1 MIGLDTGH
9 LVYNYGTKLQAYAMQ
24 TLLEQNGERC
34 EIIQWHKRNFGIF
47 NRVVDQYK
55 VLKKIY
61 IGFGKR
67 MKYWPKVMER
77 YKKFDDFNSKF
88 HIHKYYGDLDEMKEC
103 VSKYSHVFCGSDQAW
118 LPSNVEKHW
127 YTLEFC
133 NSNQVRA
140 AYAPSF
146 GVDRIEDS
154 KLNAYKQFLSLF
166 DYLSVREISG
176 QKIIKKILEKDVPVV
191 LDPTLLLERNYWDRL
206 LKEATVCIPKQPY
219 CFCYFLGNNKKHR
232 ESVKHLS
239 QHKDYK
245 IVNLQHFSGFCEAD
259 VDFADENLYAVSP
272 QDFIALIAN
281 ADYVCIIQSFGY
293 ALIND
298 YSYYLMMRYRYKFRA
313 ALMVLPGLISVVL
326 SIFAILFILKDNLYL
341 GRIVPT
347 TAVYGIFAIVVL
359 MAVYSK
365 TKPELNLDYLKYGL
379 KIALPLVLH
388 SIALQILSQSDRVMI
403 TSLRNAAETGVYS
416 LVYNLSMIATVITT
430 SLDGIWV
437 PWFTG
442 KLKERKIREINVLA
456 MDYVHLMTYA
466 MVALILVGPEILKIF
481 ADQRYWE
488 GMSII
493 PPIALA
499 NYMIF
504 MYTMYVYI
512 EHYYKKTVYI
522 TKNTLIAAGL
532 NVILNF
538 ILIPKYGYVAAAYTT
553 LASYFVAFI
562 LHSRYAKKIEPDI
575 YPLKMFALPLLHVG
589 GAIILYYPLLNFW
602 TLRWGILFVYLII
615 VLIKERFRIGTL
627 VPVLAEKCSFFKE
640 K

>member
-1 MIGLDTGH
+1 MKNLLKKKDFAEAGALYFIATLFNKGIGFVTVPIFSRILTTSD
-9 LVYNYGTKLQAYAMQ
+9 YGTV
-24 TLLEQNGERC
+24 TT
-34 EIIQWHKRNFGIF
+34 
-47 NRVVDQYK
+47 
-55 VLKKIY
+55 
-61 IGFGKR
+61 
-67 MKYWPKVMER
+67 
-77 YKKFDDFNSKF
+77 FNSWVSMISVF
-88 HIHKYYGDLDEMKEC
+88 ISLALYNAVRNSFVDMDDKERP
-103 VSKYSHVFCGSDQAW
+103 H
-118 LPSNVEKHW
+118 
-127 YTLEFC
+127 
-133 NSNQVRA
+133 
-140 AYAPSF
+140 
-146 GVDRIEDS
+146 
-154 KLNAYKQFLSLF
+154 FLST
-166 DYLSVREISG
+166 
-176 QKIIKKILEKDVPVV
+176 IITFTGLVFLTVMGVCVV
-191 LDPTLLLERNYWDRL
+191 
-206 LKEATVCIPKQPY
+206 ATVFVPRNI
-219 CFCYFLGNNKKHR
+219 NT
-232 ESVKHLS
+232 
-239 QHKDYK
+239 
-245 IVNLQHFSGFCEAD
+245 
-259 VDFADENLYAVSP
+259 
-272 QDFIALIAN
+272 ALIFM
-281 ADYVCIIQSFGY
+281 CIIQSFGY

-538 ILIPKYGYVAAAYTT
+538 ILIPKY
-553 LASYFVAFI
+553 
-562 LHSRYAKKIEPDI
+562 
-575 YPLKMFALPLLHVG
+575 
-589 GAIILYYPLLNFW
+589 
-602 TLRWGILFVYLII
+602 
-615 VLIKERFRIGTL
+615 
-627 VPVLAEKCSFFKE
+627 
-640 K
+640 

>member
-1 MIGLDTGH
+1 MKKKDFAEAGALYFIATLFNKGIGFVTVPIFSRILTTSD
-9 LVYNYGTKLQAYAMQ
+9 YGTV
-24 TLLEQNGERC
+24 TT
-34 EIIQWHKRNFGIF
+34 
-47 NRVVDQYK
+47 
-55 VLKKIY
+55 
-61 IGFGKR
+61 
-67 MKYWPKVMER
+67 
-77 YKKFDDFNSKF
+77 FNSWVSMISVF
-88 HIHKYYGDLDEMKEC
+88 ISLALYNAVRNSFVDMDDKERP
-103 VSKYSHVFCGSDQAW
+103 H
-118 LPSNVEKHW
+118 
-127 YTLEFC
+127 
-133 NSNQVRA
+133 
-140 AYAPSF
+140 
-146 GVDRIEDS
+146 
-154 KLNAYKQFLSLF
+154 FLST
-166 DYLSVREISG
+166 
-176 QKIIKKILEKDVPVV
+176 IITFTGLVFLTVIGVCVV
-191 LDPTLLLERNYWDRL
+191 
-206 LKEATVCIPKQPY
+206 ATVFVPRNI
-219 CFCYFLGNNKKHR
+219 NT
-232 ESVKHLS
+232 
-239 QHKDYK
+239 
-245 IVNLQHFSGFCEAD
+245 
-259 VDFADENLYAVSP
+259 
-272 QDFIALIAN
+272 ALIFM
-281 ADYVCIIQSFGY
+281 CIIQSFGY

-313 ALMVLPGLISVVL
+313 ALMVLPGLLSVVL

-347 TAVYGIFAIVVL
+347 TAVYGVFAIVVL
-359 MAVYSK
+359 IAVYSK
-365 TKPELNLDYLKYGL
+365 TKPELNLEYLKYGL

-532 NVILNF
+532 NVILNY
-538 ILIPKYGYVAAAYTT
+538 ILIPKYGYVVAAYTT
-553 LASYFVAFI
+553 LAS
-562 LHSRYAKKIEPDI
+562 
-575 YPLKMFALPLLHVG
+575 
-589 GAIILYYPLLNFW
+589 
-602 TLRWGILFVYLII
+602 
-615 VLIKERFRIGTL
+615 
-627 VPVLAEKCSFFKE
+627 
-640 K
+640 

>member
-1 MIGLDTGH
+1 MKNLLKKKDFAEAGALYFIATLFNKGIGFVTVPIFSRILTTSD
-9 LVYNYGTKLQAYAMQ
+9 YGTV
-24 TLLEQNGERC
+24 TT
-34 EIIQWHKRNFGIF
+34 
-47 NRVVDQYK
+47 
-55 VLKKIY
+55 
-61 IGFGKR
+61 
-67 MKYWPKVMER
+67 
-77 YKKFDDFNSKF
+77 FNSWVSMISVF
-88 HIHKYYGDLDEMKEC
+88 ISLALYNAVRNSFVDMDDKERP
-103 VSKYSHVFCGSDQAW
+103 H
-118 LPSNVEKHW
+118 
-127 YTLEFC
+127 
-133 NSNQVRA
+133 
-140 AYAPSF
+140 
-146 GVDRIEDS
+146 
-154 KLNAYKQFLSLF
+154 FLST
-166 DYLSVREISG
+166 
-176 QKIIKKILEKDVPVV
+176 IITFTGLVFLTVMGVCVV
-191 LDPTLLLERNYWDRL
+191 
-206 LKEATVCIPKQPY
+206 ATVFVPRNI
-219 CFCYFLGNNKKHR
+219 NT
-232 ESVKHLS
+232 
-239 QHKDYK
+239 
-245 IVNLQHFSGFCEAD
+245 
-259 VDFADENLYAVSP
+259 
-272 QDFIALIAN
+272 ALIFM
-281 ADYVCIIQSFGY
+281 CIIQSFGY

-538 ILIPKYGYVAAAYTT
+538 ILIP
-553 LASYFVAFI
+553 
-562 LHSRYAKKIEPDI
+562 
-575 YPLKMFALPLLHVG
+575 
-589 GAIILYYPLLNFW
+589 N
-602 TLRWGILFVYLII
+602 
-615 VLIKERFRIGTL
+615 
-627 VPVLAEKCSFFKE
+627 
-640 K
+640 

>member
-1 MIGLDTGH
+1 
-9 LVYNYGTKLQAYAMQ
+9 
-24 TLLEQNGERC
+24 
-34 EIIQWHKRNFGIF
+34 
-47 NRVVDQYK
+47 
-55 VLKKIY
+55 
-61 IGFGKR
+61 
-67 MKYWPKVMER
+67 
-77 YKKFDDFNSKF
+77 
-88 HIHKYYGDLDEMKEC
+88 
-103 VSKYSHVFCGSDQAW
+103 
-118 LPSNVEKHW
+118 
-127 YTLEFC
+127 
-133 NSNQVRA
+133 
-140 AYAPSF
+140 
-146 GVDRIEDS
+146 
-154 KLNAYKQFLSLF
+154 
-166 DYLSVREISG
+166 
-176 QKIIKKILEKDVPVV
+176 
-191 LDPTLLLERNYWDRL
+191 
-206 LKEATVCIPKQPY
+206 
-219 CFCYFLGNNKKHR
+219 
-232 ESVKHLS
+232 
-239 QHKDYK
+239 
-245 IVNLQHFSGFCEAD
+245 
-259 VDFADENLYAVSP
+259 
-272 QDFIALIAN
+272 
-281 ADYVCIIQSFGY
+281 
-293 ALIND
+293 
-298 YSYYLMMRYRYKFRA
+298 
-313 ALMVLPGLISVVL
+313 
-326 SIFAILFILKDNLYL
+326 
-341 GRIVPT
+341 
-347 TAVYGIFAIVVL
+347 

-640 K
+640 KQILN

>member
-1 MIGLDTGH
+1 MT
-9 LVYNYGTKLQAYAMQ
+9 T
-24 TLLEQNGERC
+24 
-34 EIIQWHKRNFGIF
+34 
-47 NRVVDQYK
+47 
-55 VLKKIY
+55 
-61 IGFGKR
+61 
-67 MKYWPKVMER
+67 
-77 YKKFDDFNSKF
+77 FNSWVSMISVF
-88 HIHKYYGDLDEMKEC
+88 ISLALYNAVRNSFVDMDDKERP
-103 VSKYSHVFCGSDQAW
+103 H
-118 LPSNVEKHW
+118 
-127 YTLEFC
+127 
-133 NSNQVRA
+133 
-140 AYAPSF
+140 
-146 GVDRIEDS
+146 
-154 KLNAYKQFLSLF
+154 FLST
-166 DYLSVREISG
+166 
-176 QKIIKKILEKDVPVV
+176 IITFTGLVFLTVMGVCVV
-191 LDPTLLLERNYWDRL
+191 
-206 LKEATVCIPKQPY
+206 ATVFVPRNI
-219 CFCYFLGNNKKHR
+219 NT
-232 ESVKHLS
+232 
-239 QHKDYK
+239 
-245 IVNLQHFSGFCEAD
+245 
-259 VDFADENLYAVSP
+259 
-272 QDFIALIAN
+272 ALIFM
-281 ADYVCIIQSFGY
+281 CIIQSFGY

-313 ALMVLPGLISVVL
+313 ALMVLGLISVVL

-504 MYTMYVYI
+504 MYTMYVYMSI
-512 EHYYKKTVYI
+512 IIKRQ
-522 TKNTLIAAGL
+522 
-532 NVILNF
+532 F
-538 ILIPKYGYVAAAYTT
+538 ILQ
-553 LASYFVAFI
+553 
-562 LHSRYAKKIEPDI
+562 
-575 YPLKMFALPLLHVG
+575 
-589 GAIILYYPLLNFW
+589 
-602 TLRWGILFVYLII
+602 
-615 VLIKERFRIGTL
+615 RIH
-627 VPVLAEKCSFFKE
+627 
-640 K
+640 

>member
-1 MIGLDTGH
+1 MKKKDFAEAGALYFIATLFNKGIGFVTVPIFSRILTTSD
-9 LVYNYGTKLQAYAMQ
+9 YGTV
-24 TLLEQNGERC
+24 TT
-34 EIIQWHKRNFGIF
+34 
-47 NRVVDQYK
+47 
-55 VLKKIY
+55 
-61 IGFGKR
+61 
-67 MKYWPKVMER
+67 
-77 YKKFDDFNSKF
+77 FNSWVSMISVF
-88 HIHKYYGDLDEMKEC
+88 ISLALYNAVRNSFVDMDDKERP
-103 VSKYSHVFCGSDQAW
+103 H
-118 LPSNVEKHW
+118 
-127 YTLEFC
+127 
-133 NSNQVRA
+133 
-140 AYAPSF
+140 
-146 GVDRIEDS
+146 
-154 KLNAYKQFLSLF
+154 FLST
-166 DYLSVREISG
+166 
-176 QKIIKKILEKDVPVV
+176 IITFTGLVFLTVMGVCVV
-191 LDPTLLLERNYWDRL
+191 
-206 LKEATVCIPKQPY
+206 ATVFVPRNI
-219 CFCYFLGNNKKHR
+219 NT
-232 ESVKHLS
+232 
-239 QHKDYK
+239 
-245 IVNLQHFSGFCEAD
+245 
-259 VDFADENLYAVSP
+259 
-272 QDFIALIAN
+272 ALIFM
-281 ADYVCIIQSFGY
+281 C
-293 ALIND
+293 
-298 YSYYLMMRYRYKFRA
+298 
-313 ALMVLPGLISVVL
+313 
-326 SIFAILFILKDNLYL
+326 
-341 GRIVPT
+341 
-347 TAVYGIFAIVVL
+347 
-359 MAVYSK
+359 
-365 TKPELNLDYLKYGL
+365 
-379 KIALPLVLH
+379 
-388 SIALQILSQSDRVMI
+388 
-403 TSLRNAAETGVYS
+403 S

>member
-1 MIGLDTGH
+1 MDSEYDGKDEKMAERTQVKQKKALILLPYLKNGDGTAVALMNYYQELIEHGWRIDFLVLKIFECEWLNKVKADGNNIYELPKENKYSYKVSRKIRSIIKEGKYDIVHVNMPGHVGFETLKMARQYGIGKRIFHAHNPRNNLNLKTVISTKVYDYLLQREATELVACSKSAGNSRFGNKDFQVLKNVIDTDRF
-9 LVYNYGTKLQAYAMQ
+9 VYRLEDRRYIREKLHIEKKVVVGVVGRFAAQKNPEF
-24 TLLEQNGERC
+24 LLECFAEYNKLNKESVLLWIGDGELQ
-34 EIIQWHKRNFGIF
+34 EKIQDRAKNMG
-47 NRVVDQYK
+47 
-55 VLKKIY
+55 LKGACLFVGRKNNIEKWY
-61 IGFGKR
+61 SAMDLFLL
-67 MKYWPKVMER
+67 P
-77 YKKFDDFNSKF
+77 SKF
-88 HIHKYYGDLDEMKEC
+88 EGMGI
-103 VSKYSHVFCGSDQAW
+103 VFLEAQCTGLPCFGST
-118 LPSNVEKHW
+118 NVPIETEVTELMH
-127 YTLEFC
+127 
-133 NSNQVRA
+133 
-140 AYAPSF
+140 
-146 GVDRIEDS
+146 RIS
-154 KLNAYKQFLSLF
+154 LKQ
-166 DYLSVREISG
+166 EA
-176 QKIIKKILEKDVPVV
+176 
-191 LDPTLLLERNYWDRL
+191 NYW
-206 LKEATVCIPKQPY
+206 ATAM
-219 CFCYFLGNNKKHR
+219 KK
-232 ESVKHLS
+232 V
-239 QHKDYK
+239 
-245 IVNLQHFSGFCEAD
+245 
-259 VDFADENLYAVSP
+259 
-272 QDFIALIAN
+272 
-281 ADYVCIIQSFGY
+281 
-293 ALIND
+293 
-298 YSYYLMMRYRYKFRA
+298 
-313 ALMVLPGLISVVL
+313 
-326 SIFAILFILKDNLYL
+326 
-341 GRIVPT
+341 
-347 TAVYGIFAIVVL
+347 
-359 MAVYSK
+359 
-365 TKPELNLDYLKYGL
+365 
-379 KIALPLVLH
+379 
-388 SIALQILSQSDRVMI
+388 
-403 TSLRNAAETGVYS
+403 
-416 LVYNLSMIATVITT
+416 T

>member
-1 MIGLDTGH
+1 MKNPLKKKDFAEAGALYFIATLFNKGIGFVTVPIFSRILTTSD
-9 LVYNYGTKLQAYAMQ
+9 YGTV
-24 TLLEQNGERC
+24 TT
-34 EIIQWHKRNFGIF
+34 
-47 NRVVDQYK
+47 
-55 VLKKIY
+55 
-61 IGFGKR
+61 
-67 MKYWPKVMER
+67 
-77 YKKFDDFNSKF
+77 FNSWVSMISVF
-88 HIHKYYGDLDEMKEC
+88 ISLALYNAVRNSFVDMDDKERP
-103 VSKYSHVFCGSDQAW
+103 H
-118 LPSNVEKHW
+118 
-127 YTLEFC
+127 
-133 NSNQVRA
+133 
-140 AYAPSF
+140 
-146 GVDRIEDS
+146 
-154 KLNAYKQFLSLF
+154 FLST
-166 DYLSVREISG
+166 
-176 QKIIKKILEKDVPVV
+176 IITFTGLVFLTVIGVCVV
-191 LDPTLLLERNYWDRL
+191 
-206 LKEATVCIPKQPY
+206 ATVFVPRNI
-219 CFCYFLGNNKKHR
+219 NT
-232 ESVKHLS
+232 
-239 QHKDYK
+239 
-245 IVNLQHFSGFCEAD
+245 
-259 VDFADENLYAVSP
+259 
-272 QDFIALIAN
+272 ALIFM
-281 ADYVCIIQSFGY
+281 CIIQSFGY

-313 ALMVLPGLISVVL
+313 ALMVLPGLLSVVL

-347 TAVYGIFAIVVL
+347 TAVYGVFAIVVL
-359 MAVYSK
+359 IAVYSK
-365 TKPELNLDYLKYGL
+365 TKPELNLEYLKYGL

-532 NVILNF
+532 NVILNY
-538 ILIPKYGYVAAAYTT
+538 ILIPKY
-553 LASYFVAFI
+553 
-562 LHSRYAKKIEPDI
+562 
-575 YPLKMFALPLLHVG
+575 
-589 GAIILYYPLLNFW
+589 
-602 TLRWGILFVYLII
+602 
-615 VLIKERFRIGTL
+615 
-627 VPVLAEKCSFFKE
+627 
-640 K
+640 

>member
-1 MIGLDTGH
+1 MPFEFIKKQLNDG
-9 LVYNYGTKLQAYAMQ
+9 K
-24 TLLEQNGERC
+24 
-34 EIIQWHKRNFGIF
+34 
-47 NRVVDQYK
+47 K
-55 VLKKIY
+55 VL
-61 IGFGKR
+61 
-67 MKYWPKVMER
+67 
-77 YKKFDDFNSKF
+77 
-88 HIHKYYGDLDEMKEC
+88 
-103 VSKYSHVFCGSDQAW
+103 VSGVPCQIQA
-118 LPSNVEKHW
+118 
-127 YTLEFC
+127 
-133 NSNQVRA
+133 
-140 AYAPSF
+140 
-146 GVDRIEDS
+146 
-154 KLNAYKQFLSLF
+154 LS
-166 DYLSVREISG
+166 S
-176 QKIIKKILEKDVPVV
+176 
-191 LDPTLLLERNYWDRL
+191 
-206 LKEATVCIPKQPY
+206 
-219 CFCYFLGNNKKHR
+219 
-232 ESVKHLS
+232 
-239 QHKDYK
+239 
-245 IVNLQHFSGFCEAD
+245 
-259 VDFADENLYAVSP
+259 
-272 QDFIALIAN
+272 
-281 ADYVCIIQSFGY
+281 
-293 ALIND
+293 
-298 YSYYLMMRYRYKFRA
+298 
-313 ALMVLPGLISVVL
+313 
-326 SIFAILFILKDNLYL
+326 YL
-341 GRIVPT
+341 GRKYEKLLLVDLLC
-347 TAVYGIFAIVVL
+347 YGVQSPLIWE
-359 MAVYSK
+359 K
-365 TKPELNLDYLKYGL
+365 YL
-379 KIALPLVLH
+379 
-388 SIALQILSQSDRVMI
+388 S
-403 TSLRNAAETGVYS
+403 
-416 LVYNLSMIATVITT
+416 
-430 SLDGIWV
+430 
-437 PWFTG
+437 
-442 KLKERKIREINVLA
+442 EINPQRKSINSIFMRYKVPGWENYAIKIEYKDGSSYIKSRWKDPYLLTYA

>member
-1 MIGLDTGH
+1 MKNPLKKKDFAEAGALYFIATLFNKGIGFVTVPIFSRILTTSD
-9 LVYNYGTKLQAYAMQ
+9 YGTV
-24 TLLEQNGERC
+24 TT
-34 EIIQWHKRNFGIF
+34 
-47 NRVVDQYK
+47 
-55 VLKKIY
+55 
-61 IGFGKR
+61 
-67 MKYWPKVMER
+67 
-77 YKKFDDFNSKF
+77 FNSWVSMISVF
-88 HIHKYYGDLDEMKEC
+88 ISLALYNAVRNSFVDMDDKERP
-103 VSKYSHVFCGSDQAW
+103 H
-118 LPSNVEKHW
+118 
-127 YTLEFC
+127 
-133 NSNQVRA
+133 
-140 AYAPSF
+140 
-146 GVDRIEDS
+146 
-154 KLNAYKQFLSLF
+154 FLST
-166 DYLSVREISG
+166 
-176 QKIIKKILEKDVPVV
+176 IITFTGLVFLTVIGVCVV
-191 LDPTLLLERNYWDRL
+191 
-206 LKEATVCIPKQPY
+206 ATVFVPRNI
-219 CFCYFLGNNKKHR
+219 NT
-232 ESVKHLS
+232 
-239 QHKDYK
+239 
-245 IVNLQHFSGFCEAD
+245 
-259 VDFADENLYAVSP
+259 
-272 QDFIALIAN
+272 ALIFM
-281 ADYVCIIQSFGY
+281 CIIQSFGY

-298 YSYYLMMRYRYKFRA
+298 YSYYLMMHYRYRFRA
-313 ALMVLPGLISVVL
+313 ALMVLPGLLSVVL

-347 TAVYGIFAIVVL
+347 TAVYGVFAIVVL
-359 MAVYSK
+359 IAVYSK
-365 TKPELNLDYLKYGL
+365 TKPELNLEYLKYGL
-379 KIALPLVLH
+379 KIARPLVLH

-532 NVILNF
+532 NVILNY

-562 LHSRYAKKIEPDI
+562 LHSRYAKTIEPDI

-615 VLIKERFRIGTL
+615 ILIKERFRIGTL
-627 VPVLAEKCSFFKE
+627 VPALAEKCSFFKE
-640 K
+640 KR

>member
-1 MIGLDTGH
+1 MKNLLKKKDFAEAGALYFIATLFNKGIGFVTVPIFSRILTTSD
-9 LVYNYGTKLQAYAMQ
+9 YGTV
-24 TLLEQNGERC
+24 TT
-34 EIIQWHKRNFGIF
+34 
-47 NRVVDQYK
+47 
-55 VLKKIY
+55 
-61 IGFGKR
+61 
-67 MKYWPKVMER
+67 
-77 YKKFDDFNSKF
+77 FNSWVSMISVF
-88 HIHKYYGDLDEMKEC
+88 ISLALYNAVRNSFVDMDDKERP
-103 VSKYSHVFCGSDQAW
+103 H
-118 LPSNVEKHW
+118 
-127 YTLEFC
+127 
-133 NSNQVRA
+133 
-140 AYAPSF
+140 
-146 GVDRIEDS
+146 
-154 KLNAYKQFLSLF
+154 FLST
-166 DYLSVREISG
+166 
-176 QKIIKKILEKDVPVV
+176 IITFTGLVFLTVMGVCVV
-191 LDPTLLLERNYWDRL
+191 
-206 LKEATVCIPKQPY
+206 ATVFVPRNI
-219 CFCYFLGNNKKHR
+219 NT
-232 ESVKHLS
+232 
-239 QHKDYK
+239 
-245 IVNLQHFSGFCEAD
+245 
-259 VDFADENLYAVSP
+259 
-272 QDFIALIAN
+272 ALIFM
-281 ADYVCIIQSFGY
+281 CIIQSFGY

-456 MDYVHLMTYA
+456 MYYVHLMTYA

>member
-1 MIGLDTGH
+1 MKKKDFAEAGALYFIATLFNKGIGFVTVPIFSRILTTSD
-9 LVYNYGTKLQAYAMQ
+9 YGTV
-24 TLLEQNGERC
+24 TT
-34 EIIQWHKRNFGIF
+34 
-47 NRVVDQYK
+47 
-55 VLKKIY
+55 
-61 IGFGKR
+61 
-67 MKYWPKVMER
+67 
-77 YKKFDDFNSKF
+77 FNSWVSMISVF
-88 HIHKYYGDLDEMKEC
+88 ISLALYNAVRNSFVDMDDKERP
-103 VSKYSHVFCGSDQAW
+103 H
-118 LPSNVEKHW
+118 
-127 YTLEFC
+127 
-133 NSNQVRA
+133 
-140 AYAPSF
+140 
-146 GVDRIEDS
+146 
-154 KLNAYKQFLSLF
+154 FLST
-166 DYLSVREISG
+166 
-176 QKIIKKILEKDVPVV
+176 IITFTGLVFLTVIGVCVV
-191 LDPTLLLERNYWDRL
+191 
-206 LKEATVCIPKQPY
+206 ATVFVPHNI
-219 CFCYFLGNNKKHR
+219 NT
-232 ESVKHLS
+232 
-239 QHKDYK
+239 
-245 IVNLQHFSGFCEAD
+245 
-259 VDFADENLYAVSP
+259 
-272 QDFIALIAN
+272 ALIFM
-281 ADYVCIIQSFGY
+281 CIIQSFGY

-313 ALMVLPGLISVVL
+313 ALMVLPGLLSVVL

-416 LVYNLSMIATVITT
+416 LVYNLGMIATVITT

-481 ADQRYWE
+481 ADRRYWE

-553 LASYFVAFI
+553 LVSYFVAFI

-615 VLIKERFRIGTL
+615 ILIKERFRIGTL

-640 K
+640 KQ

>member
-1 MIGLDTGH
+1 MKKKDFAEAGALYFIATLFNKGIGFVTVPIFSRILTTSD
-9 LVYNYGTKLQAYAMQ
+9 YGTV
-24 TLLEQNGERC
+24 TT
-34 EIIQWHKRNFGIF
+34 
-47 NRVVDQYK
+47 
-55 VLKKIY
+55 
-61 IGFGKR
+61 
-67 MKYWPKVMER
+67 
-77 YKKFDDFNSKF
+77 FNSWVSMISVF
-88 HIHKYYGDLDEMKEC
+88 ISLALYNAVRNSFVDMDDKERP
-103 VSKYSHVFCGSDQAW
+103 H
-118 LPSNVEKHW
+118 
-127 YTLEFC
+127 
-133 NSNQVRA
+133 
-140 AYAPSF
+140 
-146 GVDRIEDS
+146 
-154 KLNAYKQFLSLF
+154 FLST
-166 DYLSVREISG
+166 
-176 QKIIKKILEKDVPVV
+176 IITFTGLVFLTVMGVCVV
-191 LDPTLLLERNYWDRL
+191 
-206 LKEATVCIPKQPY
+206 ATVFVPRNI
-219 CFCYFLGNNKKHR
+219 NT
-232 ESVKHLS
+232 
-239 QHKDYK
+239 
-245 IVNLQHFSGFCEAD
+245 
-259 VDFADENLYAVSP
+259 
-272 QDFIALIAN
+272 ALIFM
-281 ADYVCIIQSFGY
+281 CIIQSFGY

-522 TKNTLIAAGL
+522 TKNTLISGS
-532 NVILNF
+532 IF
-538 ILIPKYGYVAAAYTT
+538 FAY
-553 LASYFVAFI
+553 LEC
-562 LHSRYAKKIEPDI
+562 KINAT
-575 YPLKMFALPLLHVG
+575 K
-589 GAIILYYPLLNFW
+589 
-602 TLRWGILFVYLII
+602 
-615 VLIKERFRIGTL
+615 
-627 VPVLAEKCSFFKE
+627 
-640 K
+640 

>member
-1 MIGLDTGH
+1 MKKKDFAEAGALYFIATLFNKGIGFVTVPIFSRILTTSD
-9 LVYNYGTKLQAYAMQ
+9 YGTV
-24 TLLEQNGERC
+24 TT
-34 EIIQWHKRNFGIF
+34 
-47 NRVVDQYK
+47 
-55 VLKKIY
+55 
-61 IGFGKR
+61 
-67 MKYWPKVMER
+67 
-77 YKKFDDFNSKF
+77 FNSWVSMISVF
-88 HIHKYYGDLDEMKEC
+88 ISLALYNAVRNSFVDMDDKERP
-103 VSKYSHVFCGSDQAW
+103 H
-118 LPSNVEKHW
+118 
-127 YTLEFC
+127 
-133 NSNQVRA
+133 
-140 AYAPSF
+140 
-146 GVDRIEDS
+146 
-154 KLNAYKQFLSLF
+154 FLST
-166 DYLSVREISG
+166 
-176 QKIIKKILEKDVPVV
+176 IITFTGLVFLTVIGVCVVVTVFVP
-191 LDPTLLLERNYWDRL
+191 RNIN
-206 LKEATVCIPKQPY
+206 T
-219 CFCYFLGNNKKHR
+219 
-232 ESVKHLS
+232 
-239 QHKDYK
+239 
-245 IVNLQHFSGFCEAD
+245 
-259 VDFADENLYAVSP
+259 
-272 QDFIALIAN
+272 ALIFM
-281 ADYVCIIQSFGY
+281 CIIQSFGY

-298 YSYYLMMRYRYKFRA
+298 YSYYLMMHYRYRFRA
-313 ALMVLPGLISVVL
+313 ALMVLPGLLSVVL

-347 TAVYGIFAIVVL
+347 TAVYGVFAIVVL
-359 MAVYSK
+359 IAVYSK
-365 TKPELNLDYLKYGL
+365 TKPELNLEYLKYGL

-538 ILIPKYGYVAAAYTT
+538 RELILKRIQSVITRTAN
-553 LASYFVAFI
+553 I
-562 LHSRYAKKIEPDI
+562 LR
-575 YPLKMFALPLLHVG
+575 
-589 GAIILYYPLLNFW
+589 
-602 TLRWGILFVYLII
+602 LF
-615 VLIKERFRIGTL
+615 L
-627 VPVLAEKCSFFKE
+627 VIRA
-640 K
+640 

>member
-1 MIGLDTGH
+1 MKNLLKKKDFAEAGALYFIATLFNKGIGFVTVPIFSRILTTSD
-9 LVYNYGTKLQAYAMQ
+9 YGTV
-24 TLLEQNGERC
+24 TT
-34 EIIQWHKRNFGIF
+34 
-47 NRVVDQYK
+47 
-55 VLKKIY
+55 
-61 IGFGKR
+61 
-67 MKYWPKVMER
+67 
-77 YKKFDDFNSKF
+77 FNSWVSMISVF
-88 HIHKYYGDLDEMKEC
+88 ISLALYNAVRNSFVDMDDKERP
-103 VSKYSHVFCGSDQAW
+103 H
-118 LPSNVEKHW
+118 
-127 YTLEFC
+127 
-133 NSNQVRA
+133 
-140 AYAPSF
+140 
-146 GVDRIEDS
+146 
-154 KLNAYKQFLSLF
+154 FLST
-166 DYLSVREISG
+166 
-176 QKIIKKILEKDVPVV
+176 IITFTGLVFLTVMGVCVV
-191 LDPTLLLERNYWDRL
+191 
-206 LKEATVCIPKQPY
+206 ATVFVPRNI
-219 CFCYFLGNNKKHR
+219 NT
-232 ESVKHLS
+232 
-239 QHKDYK
+239 
-245 IVNLQHFSGFCEAD
+245 
-259 VDFADENLYAVSP
+259 
-272 QDFIALIAN
+272 ALIFM
-281 ADYVCIIQSFGY
+281 CIIQSFGY

-553 LASYFVAFI
+553 LVSYFVAFI

>member
-1 MIGLDTGH
+1 MKKKDFAEAGALYFIATLFNKGIGFVTVPIFSRILTTSD
-9 LVYNYGTKLQAYAMQ
+9 YGTV
-24 TLLEQNGERC
+24 TT
-34 EIIQWHKRNFGIF
+34 
-47 NRVVDQYK
+47 
-55 VLKKIY
+55 
-61 IGFGKR
+61 
-67 MKYWPKVMER
+67 
-77 YKKFDDFNSKF
+77 FNSWVSMISVF
-88 HIHKYYGDLDEMKEC
+88 ISLALYNAVRNSFVDMDDKERP
-103 VSKYSHVFCGSDQAW
+103 H
-118 LPSNVEKHW
+118 
-127 YTLEFC
+127 
-133 NSNQVRA
+133 
-140 AYAPSF
+140 
-146 GVDRIEDS
+146 
-154 KLNAYKQFLSLF
+154 FLST
-166 DYLSVREISG
+166 
-176 QKIIKKILEKDVPVV
+176 IITFTGLVFLTVMGVCVV
-191 LDPTLLLERNYWDRL
+191 
-206 LKEATVCIPKQPY
+206 ATVFVPRNI
-219 CFCYFLGNNKKHR
+219 NT
-232 ESVKHLS
+232 
-239 QHKDYK
+239 
-245 IVNLQHFSGFCEAD
+245 
-259 VDFADENLYAVSP
+259 
-272 QDFIALIAN
+272 ALIFM
-281 ADYVCIIQSFGY
+281 CIIQSFGY

-512 EHYYKKTVYI
+512 EHYYKKD
-522 TKNTLIAAGL
+522 
-532 NVILNF
+532 
-538 ILIPKYGYVAAAYTT
+538 
-553 LASYFVAFI
+553 S
-562 LHSRYAKKIEPDI
+562 
-575 YPLKMFALPLLHVG
+575 
-589 GAIILYYPLLNFW
+589 LYY
-602 TLRWGILFVYLII
+602 
-615 VLIKERFRIGTL
+615 KEYIDSGW
-627 VPVLAEKCSFFKE
+627 VKCDFKLYSYT
-640 K
+640 

>member
-1 MIGLDTGH
+1 MIGDG
-9 LVYNYGTKLQAYAMQ
+9 
-24 TLLEQNGERC
+24 
-34 EIIQWHKRNFGIF
+34 
-47 NRVVDQYK
+47 
-55 VLKKIY
+55 
-61 IGFGKR
+61 
-67 MKYWPKVMER
+67 
-77 YKKFDDFNSKF
+77 
-88 HIHKYYGDLDEMKEC
+88 
-103 VSKYSHVFCGSDQAW
+103 
-118 LPSNVEKHW
+118 VEKKSISVLAGLALILEI
-127 YTLEFC
+127 YTYVNFATIVLFPDGLYD
-133 NSNQVRA
+133 A
-140 AYAPSF
+140 ALYAGNYWFLGYKNVMIRFLLPAI
-146 GVDRIEDS
+146 V
-154 KLNAYKQFLSLF
+154 LNAIWTVHNKGKYT
-166 DYLSVREISG
+166 VR
-176 QKIIKKILEKDVPVV
+176 
-191 LDPTLLLERNYWDRL
+191 
-206 LKEATVCIPKQPY
+206 
-219 CFCYFLGNNKKHR
+219 
-232 ESVKHLS
+232 
-239 QHKDYK
+239 
-245 IVNLQHFSGFCEAD
+245 
-259 VDFADENLYAVSP
+259 
-272 QDFIALIAN
+272 
-281 ADYVCIIQSFGY
+281 
-293 ALIND
+293 
-298 YSYYLMMRYRYKFRA
+298 
-313 ALMVLPGLISVVL
+313 
-326 SIFAILFILKDNLYL
+326 LYL
-341 GRIVPT
+341 LI
-347 TAVYGIFAIVVL
+347 II
-359 MAVYSK
+359 
-365 TKPELNLDYLKYGL
+365 
-379 KIALPLVLH
+379 
-388 SIALQILSQSDRVMI
+388 SIATEWMVDCK
-403 TSLRNAAETGVYS
+403 TAETGVYS

>member
-1 MIGLDTGH
+1 MKNLLKKKDFAEAGALYFIATLFNKGIGFVTVPIFSRILTTSD
-9 LVYNYGTKLQAYAMQ
+9 YGTV
-24 TLLEQNGERC
+24 TT
-34 EIIQWHKRNFGIF
+34 
-47 NRVVDQYK
+47 
-55 VLKKIY
+55 
-61 IGFGKR
+61 
-67 MKYWPKVMER
+67 
-77 YKKFDDFNSKF
+77 FNSWVSMISVF
-88 HIHKYYGDLDEMKEC
+88 ISLALYNAVRNSFVDMDDKERP
-103 VSKYSHVFCGSDQAW
+103 H
-118 LPSNVEKHW
+118 
-127 YTLEFC
+127 
-133 NSNQVRA
+133 
-140 AYAPSF
+140 
-146 GVDRIEDS
+146 
-154 KLNAYKQFLSLF
+154 FLST
-166 DYLSVREISG
+166 
-176 QKIIKKILEKDVPVV
+176 IITFTGLVFLTVMGVCVV
-191 LDPTLLLERNYWDRL
+191 
-206 LKEATVCIPKQPY
+206 ATVFVPRNI
-219 CFCYFLGNNKKHR
+219 NT
-232 ESVKHLS
+232 
-239 QHKDYK
+239 
-245 IVNLQHFSGFCEAD
+245 
-259 VDFADENLYAVSP
+259 
-272 QDFIALIAN
+272 ALIFM
-281 ADYVCIIQSFGY
+281 CIIQSFGY

-522 TKNTLIAAGL
+522 TKNTLIAAGVKCDFKL
-532 NVILNF
+532 
-538 ILIPKYGYVAAAYTT
+538 YSYT
-553 LASYFVAFI
+553 
-562 LHSRYAKKIEPDI
+562 
-575 YPLKMFALPLLHVG
+575 
-589 GAIILYYPLLNFW
+589 
-602 TLRWGILFVYLII
+602 
-615 VLIKERFRIGTL
+615 
-627 VPVLAEKCSFFKE
+627 
-640 K
+640 

>member
-1 MIGLDTGH
+1 MKNLLKKKDFAEAGALYFIATLFNKGIGFVTVPIFSRILTTSD
-9 LVYNYGTKLQAYAMQ
+9 YGTV
-24 TLLEQNGERC
+24 TT
-34 EIIQWHKRNFGIF
+34 
-47 NRVVDQYK
+47 
-55 VLKKIY
+55 
-61 IGFGKR
+61 
-67 MKYWPKVMER
+67 
-77 YKKFDDFNSKF
+77 FNSWVSMISVF
-88 HIHKYYGDLDEMKEC
+88 ISLALYNAVRNSFVDMDDKERP
-103 VSKYSHVFCGSDQAW
+103 H
-118 LPSNVEKHW
+118 
-127 YTLEFC
+127 
-133 NSNQVRA
+133 
-140 AYAPSF
+140 
-146 GVDRIEDS
+146 
-154 KLNAYKQFLSLF
+154 FLST
-166 DYLSVREISG
+166 
-176 QKIIKKILEKDVPVV
+176 IITFTGLVFLTVMGVCVV
-191 LDPTLLLERNYWDRL
+191 
-206 LKEATVCIPKQPY
+206 ATVFVPRNI
-219 CFCYFLGNNKKHR
+219 NT
-232 ESVKHLS
+232 
-239 QHKDYK
+239 
-245 IVNLQHFSGFCEAD
+245 
-259 VDFADENLYAVSP
+259 
-272 QDFIALIAN
+272 ALIFM
-281 ADYVCIIQSFGY
+281 CIIQSFGY

-562 LHSRYAKKIEPDI
+562 LHLRYAKKIEPDI

>member
-1 MIGLDTGH
+1 MKKKDFAEAGALYFIATLFNKGIGFVTVPIFSRILTTSD
-9 LVYNYGTKLQAYAMQ
+9 YGTV
-24 TLLEQNGERC
+24 TT
-34 EIIQWHKRNFGIF
+34 
-47 NRVVDQYK
+47 
-55 VLKKIY
+55 
-61 IGFGKR
+61 
-67 MKYWPKVMER
+67 
-77 YKKFDDFNSKF
+77 FNSWVSMISVF
-88 HIHKYYGDLDEMKEC
+88 ISLALYNAVRNSFVDMDDKERP
-103 VSKYSHVFCGSDQAW
+103 H
-118 LPSNVEKHW
+118 
-127 YTLEFC
+127 
-133 NSNQVRA
+133 
-140 AYAPSF
+140 
-146 GVDRIEDS
+146 
-154 KLNAYKQFLSLF
+154 FLST
-166 DYLSVREISG
+166 
-176 QKIIKKILEKDVPVV
+176 IITFTGLVFLTVMGV
-191 LDPTLLLERNYWDRL
+191 CGV
-206 LKEATVCIPKQPY
+206 ATVFVPRNI
-219 CFCYFLGNNKKHR
+219 NT
-232 ESVKHLS
+232 
-239 QHKDYK
+239 
-245 IVNLQHFSGFCEAD
+245 
-259 VDFADENLYAVSP
+259 
-272 QDFIALIAN
+272 ALIFM
-281 ADYVCIIQSFGY
+281 CIIQSFGY

-553 LASYFVAFI
+553 LASYFVAFVI
-562 LHSRYAKKIEPDI
+562 LGDRYVNG
-575 YPLKMFALPLLHVG
+575 LKCFVITMIG
-589 GAIILYYPLLNFW
+589 TIILSFGLIYFEKKSKV
-602 TLRWGILFVYLII
+602 IEKLF
-615 VLIKERFRIGTL
+615 
-627 VPVLAEKCSFFKE
+627 
-640 K
+640 

>member
-1 MIGLDTGH
+1 MKKKDFAEAGALYFIATLFNKGIGFVTVPIFSRILTTSD
-9 LVYNYGTKLQAYAMQ
+9 YGTV
-24 TLLEQNGERC
+24 TT
-34 EIIQWHKRNFGIF
+34 
-47 NRVVDQYK
+47 
-55 VLKKIY
+55 
-61 IGFGKR
+61 
-67 MKYWPKVMER
+67 
-77 YKKFDDFNSKF
+77 FNSWVSMISVF
-88 HIHKYYGDLDEMKEC
+88 ISLALYNAVRNSFVDMDDKERP
-103 VSKYSHVFCGSDQAW
+103 H
-118 LPSNVEKHW
+118 
-127 YTLEFC
+127 
-133 NSNQVRA
+133 
-140 AYAPSF
+140 
-146 GVDRIEDS
+146 
-154 KLNAYKQFLSLF
+154 FLST
-166 DYLSVREISG
+166 
-176 QKIIKKILEKDVPVV
+176 IITFTGLVFLTVMGVCVV
-191 LDPTLLLERNYWDRL
+191 
-206 LKEATVCIPKQPY
+206 ATVFVPRNI
-219 CFCYFLGNNKKHR
+219 NT
-232 ESVKHLS
+232 
-239 QHKDYK
+239 
-245 IVNLQHFSGFCEAD
+245 
-259 VDFADENLYAVSP
+259 
-272 QDFIALIAN
+272 ALIFM
-281 ADYVCIIQSFGY
+281 CIIQSFGY

-538 ILIPKYGYVAAAYTT
+538 ILIPKYGYVAAA
-553 LASYFVAFI
+553 SYFVAFI

>member
-1 MIGLDTGH
+1 MKNLLKKKDFAEAGALYFIATLFNKGIGFVTVPIFSRILTTSD
-9 LVYNYGTKLQAYAMQ
+9 YGTV
-24 TLLEQNGERC
+24 TT
-34 EIIQWHKRNFGIF
+34 
-47 NRVVDQYK
+47 
-55 VLKKIY
+55 
-61 IGFGKR
+61 
-67 MKYWPKVMER
+67 
-77 YKKFDDFNSKF
+77 FNSWVSMISVF
-88 HIHKYYGDLDEMKEC
+88 ISLALYNAVRNSFVDMDDKERP
-103 VSKYSHVFCGSDQAW
+103 H
-118 LPSNVEKHW
+118 
-127 YTLEFC
+127 
-133 NSNQVRA
+133 
-140 AYAPSF
+140 
-146 GVDRIEDS
+146 
-154 KLNAYKQFLSLF
+154 FLST
-166 DYLSVREISG
+166 
-176 QKIIKKILEKDVPVV
+176 IITFTGLVFLTVMGVCVV
-191 LDPTLLLERNYWDRL
+191 
-206 LKEATVCIPKQPY
+206 ATVFVPRNI
-219 CFCYFLGNNKKHR
+219 NT
-232 ESVKHLS
+232 
-239 QHKDYK
+239 
-245 IVNLQHFSGFCEAD
+245 
-259 VDFADENLYAVSP
+259 
-272 QDFIALIAN
+272 ALIFM
-281 ADYVCIIQSFGY
+281 CIIQSFGY

-538 ILIPKYGYVAAAYTT
+538 ILIGC
-553 LASYFVAFI
+553 
-562 LHSRYAKKIEPDI
+562 R
-575 YPLKMFALPLLHVG
+575 
-589 GAIILYYPLLNFW
+589 N
-602 TLRWGILFVYLII
+602 
-615 VLIKERFRIGTL
+615 
-627 VPVLAEKCSFFKE
+627 
-640 K
+640 